1 MSILGHLPSGLAR
14 LSGGVGVQ
22 LLVNGMLYEGWK
34 SVQIQRGV
42 KQMAGQ
48 FTLLVSERWTA
59 GQGGPPS
66 LLSWRIRPGD
76 SCTLLY
82 YGVPAVTG
90 YVDAYNPSYDAKS
103 HDVTIQGRS
112 KTADLCD
119 CSSEREDGE
128 WSDADVPQIA
138 TDLAH
143 KFGVGVKIEGFPG
156 SPFSKARIEQ
166 GERVQETVERYARQR
181 GLWPTDDARGN
192 LVLKQVSGGGQFQ
205 LVEGVNILKAQA
217 TLRADSRHSKISL
230 KGQRPGSDEVYGP
243 DAAEIYAEAT
253 DTAVKRY
260 RPLVII
266 GEGATDKETANERVD
281 QEGAARAGESVKA
294 TVTVQDWWQSPGTL
308 WTPGAVGL
316 LKAPMLAIN
325 KDMAIESVTLN
336 LDQGGTVAELSLVGP
351 EALNSKSQGGG
362 AAGET
367 DESWTATRPGRA
379 Q

>member
-1 MSILGHLPSGLAR
+1 VLGHLSAGLSR
-14 LSGGVGVQ
+14 LAGGYGVQ

-34 SVQIQRGV
+34 SVQIQRSV

-48 FTLLVSERWTA
+48 FTLVVSERWTA

-76 SCTLLY
+76 ACTLLY

-90 YVDAYNPSYDAKS
+90 YVDAYNPGYDANS
-103 HDVTIQGRS
+103 HNVTIQGRS
-112 KTADLCD
+112 KTGDLAD
-119 CSSEREDGE
+119 CSSERETGE
-128 WSDADVPQIA
+128 WNDADVPQIA
-138 TDLAH
+138 TDLAF
-143 KFGVGVKIEGFPG
+143 KFGVGVKVDGFPG
-156 SPFSKARIEQ
+156 SPFAKAAIEQ

-181 GLWPTDDARGN
+181 GLWPTDDARGD
-192 LVLKQVSGGGQFQ
+192 LVLKQVTGGAAFA

-217 TLRADSRHSKISL
+217 TLRADRRHSKITV
-230 KGQRPGSDEVYGP
+230 KGQRPGTDAEYGP
-243 DAAEIYAEAT
+243 DAAEVYAEAS
-253 DTAVKRY
+253 DPAVKRY

-266 GEGATDKETANERVD
+266 GERATDKETAQDRAD

-294 TVTVQDWWQSPGTL
+294 TVTVQDWWQAPGQL
-308 WTPGAVGL
+308 WTPGDVGTL
-316 LKAPMLAIN
+316 TAPMLAIN
-325 KDMAIESVTLN
+325 KAMAIESVNLTL
-336 LDQGGTVAELSLVGP
+336 DDKGTVAELSLVGP
-351 EALNSKSQGGG
+351 EALNSKAQGGG